1 MEELNL
7 AFDESWA
14 GSEKVSEVSEQDKQK
29 VRDNSWKA
37 AAVKKQIQ
45 ADQKKNAQIA
55 EFLSAIVKEFYD
67 TKVIEEL
74 VPLLSELDVHF
85 SSIKTVFEPILE
97 QKYTKVS
104 DYIDYLGSQDKL
116 SKKYFKLIL
125 AIIKSEKV
133 GHNWD
138 SLKQN
143 GKYDDFME
151 SVKDE
156 LNSILS

>member
-104 DYIDYLGSQDKL
+104 DYIDYLRSQDKL
-116 SKKYFKLIL
+116 SKK
-125 AIIKSEKV
+125 
-133 GHNWD
+133 
-138 SLKQN
+138 
-143 GKYDDFME
+143 
-151 SVKDE
+151 
-156 LNSILS
+156 